1 MHRFI
6 VYQYGKVGST
16 SVVNALDQL
25 PETEAF
31 QSHFLGE
38 AAFSEPF
45 NRLQDPAVSDYVFE
59 HSAGQLI
66 ENLRIYRHY
75 LRRGTSD
82 NRLTI
87 ISLAREPFDW
97 FRSSGKTGS
106 RSCTRSSSV
115 GCSLRAY
122 CCSAADQ

>member
-16 SVVNALDQL
+16 SVVNALNQL
-25 PETEAF
+25 PESEAF

-38 AAFSEPF
+38 SAFSETLK
-45 NRLQDPAVSDYVFE
+45 RLQDPAASDYVFE

-75 LRRGTSD
+75 LRRGIQ
-82 NRLTI
+82 RCGP
-87 ISLAREPFDW
+87 A
-97 FRSSGKTGS
+97 
-106 RSCTRSSSV
+106 
-115 GCSLRAY
+115 
-122 CCSAADQ
+122 